1 MSNGNGPLTQR
12 PDYAAIAG
20 WVSMG
25 SSALDL
31 GCGDGGLLRYLRESR
46 RVTGYG
52 VEIDD
57 EGVAACVKNGVN
69 VIQTDIDRGLSD
81 FGSGS
86 FDYVILSLTLQ
97 TVKNT
102 ERVIAEMLRVGREGI
117 VTFPNFGYWKNRL
130 QVIGGHMPVS
140 DNLPYQWFDTP
151 NRHLCTIA
159 DFERFCSGRGVKILE
174 RKVLTRGRPVAW
186 LPNLLGS
193 LAVYRFQRA

>member
-1 MSNGNGPLTQR
+1 MTNGNGIISQR
-12 PDYAAIAG
+12 PDFAAIAG
-20 WVSMG
+20 WVTMG
-25 SSALDL
+25 SSVLDL
-31 GCGDGGLLRYLRESR
+31 GCGDGGLLHYLRGSR
-46 RVTGYG
+46 QVTGYG

-57 EGVAACVKNGVN
+57 AGVATCVKNGVN
-69 VIQTDIDRGLSD
+69 VIQTDLDRGLSD
-81 FGSGS
+81 FEDRS

-140 DNLPYQWFDTP
+140 ESLPFEWHNTP

-159 DFERFCSGRGVKILE
+159 DFERFCAGRGVKILE
-174 RKVLTRGRPVAW
+174 RKVLTRGKPVGL
-186 LPNLLGS
+186 LPNLRGS
-193 LAVYRFQRA
+193 LAVYRFQKA

>member
-1 MSNGNGPLTQR
+1 VTNGNGTISQR
-12 PDYAAIAG
+12 PDFAAIAG
-20 WVSMG
+20 WITLG
-25 SSALDL
+25 SSVLDL
-31 GCGDGGLLRYLRESR
+31 GCGDGGLLHYLRGSR
-46 RVTGYG
+46 QVTGYG

-57 EGVAACVKNGVN
+57 AGVATCVKNGVN
-69 VIQTDIDRGLSD
+69 VIQTDLDRGLSD
-81 FGSGS
+81 FEDRS

-140 DNLPYQWFDTP
+140 ESLPFEWHNTP

-159 DFERFCSGRGVKILE
+159 DFERFCAGHGVKILE
-174 RKVLTRGRPVAW
+174 RKVLTRGKPVSV
-186 LPNLLGS
+186 LPNLRGS
-193 LAVYRFQRA
+193 LAVYRFQKA

>member
-1 MSNGNGPLTQR
+1 MNNGNGTVTQR
-12 PDYAAIAG
+12 PDFAAIAG
-20 WVSMG
+20 WVSM
-25 SSALDL
+25 SSSVLDL

-69 VIQTDIDRGLSD
+69 VIQTDLDRGLSD
-81 FGSGS
+81 FESSS
-86 FDYVILSLTLQ
+86 FDFVILSLTLQ

-102 ERVIAEMLRVGREGI
+102 ERVIAEMMRVGREGI

-130 QVIGGHMPVS
+130 QVFGGHMPVS
-140 DNLPYQWFDTP
+140 ESLPYEWHNTP

-159 DFERFCSGRGVKILE
+159 DFERFCAGHGVRIME
-174 RKVLTRGRPVAW
+174 RKVLTGGRPVRV

-193 LAVYRFQRA
+193 LAVYRFQKA

>member
-1 MSNGNGPLTQR
+1 MNNGNGTVTQR
-12 PDYAAIAG
+12 PDFAAIAG
-20 WVSMG
+20 WVSM
-25 SSALDL
+25 SSSVLDL

-69 VIQTDIDRGLSD
+69 VIQTDLDRGLSD
-81 FGSGS
+81 FESSS
-86 FDYVILSLTLQ
+86 FDFVILSLTLQ

-102 ERVIAEMLRVGREGI
+102 ERVIAEMMRVGREGI

-140 DNLPYQWFDTP
+140 DNLPYEWHDTP
-151 NRHLCTIA
+151 NVHLCTIA
-159 DFERFCSGRGVKILE
+159 DFERFCAGREVKILE
-174 RKVLTRGRPVAW
+174 RKVLTRGRPLSV